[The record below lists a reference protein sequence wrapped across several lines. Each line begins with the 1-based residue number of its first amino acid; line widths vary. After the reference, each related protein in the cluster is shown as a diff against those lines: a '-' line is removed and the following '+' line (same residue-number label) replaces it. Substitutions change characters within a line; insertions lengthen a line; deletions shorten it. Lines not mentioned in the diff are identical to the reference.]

1 MLQIKN
7 LYLRYKVICD
17 NLFFVALVQIF
28 GLIAPLITYPY
39 LVGVLGIDLYGMVLT
54 AQVLVNYA
62 TLLIEFGSNFVC
74 AKNVSI
80 HQNDK
85 KKLSEIVSSVLIT
98 RFLLWVISF
107 FVYMAVVWVIPNYR
121 TYWPLFLSSY
131 LMTLQELL
139 FLQFFFQGIE
149 KLKIVS
155 LLTIIV
161 KLVFVFFVFIFVKEQ
176 SDYLYVPILYGV
188 GYMLSGL
195 IALYIVFCKMG
206 IRFVIPSFKQQWR
219 YVKECSPILATNL
232 VCTIKDKF
240 NYMFVGAF
248 VSMGDVVIYDLGLK
262 LMEVLLKPT
271 NVMTTVLLP
280 RFAKN
285 KSVDNLKFTIL
296 FVFSINFIAVVVFN
310 IFMGEIVVFFLH
322 EQIDLLPLRLL
333 SVVPLFLGAS
343 VVLANN
349 FMIGFGYNQ
358 YVFYSILITTFAYL
372 ISLFMIWITGCMNSL
387 YGFIFIALVAYI
399 VEFLYRLYVFR
410 MLSFKKY

>member
-1 MLQIKN
+1 M
-7 LYLRYKVICD
+7 
-17 NLFFVALVQIF
+17 
-28 GLIAPLITYPY
+28 
-39 LVGVLGIDLYGMVLT
+39 
-54 AQVLVNYA
+54 
-62 TLLIEFGSNFVC
+62 
-74 AKNVSI
+74 
-80 HQNDK
+80 
-85 KKLSEIVSSVLIT
+85 
-98 RFLLWVISF
+98 
-107 FVYMAVVWVIPNYR
+107 
-121 TYWPLFLSSY
+121 
-131 LMTLQELL
+131 
-139 FLQFFFQGIE
+139 
-149 KLKIVS
+149 
-155 LLTIIV
+155 
-161 KLVFVFFVFIFVKEQ
+161 
-176 SDYLYVPILYGV
+176 
-188 GYMLSGL
+188 
-195 IALYIVFCKMG
+195 
-206 IRFVIPSFKQQWR
+206 
-219 YVKECSPILATNL
+219 
-232 VCTIKDKF
+232 
-240 NYMFVGAF
+240 
-248 VSMGDVVIYDLGLK
+248 IYDLGLK

-410 MLSFKKY
+410 MLSLKKY